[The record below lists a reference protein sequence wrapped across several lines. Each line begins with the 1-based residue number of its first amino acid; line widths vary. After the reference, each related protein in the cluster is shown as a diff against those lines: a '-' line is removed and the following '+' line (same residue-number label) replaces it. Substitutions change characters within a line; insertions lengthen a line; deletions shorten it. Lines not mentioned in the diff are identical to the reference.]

1 MENTMT
7 GAADIVQQ
15 IKHMLVDDLQ
25 LKVNPDE
32 IPDDGSLLEDGLALD
47 SISIAELIA
56 QIEDR
61 FGLQF
66 DDRVLETA
74 LFTNLSV
81 LAAFVAREYLA
92 VKANGGEVQPGGSPC
107 RT

>member
-1 MENTMT
+1 MENTVT

-32 IPDDGSLLEDGLALD
+32 ISDDGSLLEDGLALD

-66 DDRVLETA
+66 DDRVLETK

-92 VKANGGEVQPGGSPC
+92 VKANRGEVQPGGSAC